1 MVLPKHIAASLSG
14 TWLFLNQ
21 TKSVTPLPILQTS
34 LTLRS
39 TDSNGNATPSTM
51 LGSHP
56 VGQLI
61 YDSQGYMSA
70 SITSTDPSHI
80 PPNRAPNNSTQE
92 DYALIA
98 QHVLA
103 YAGPLSVEWEN
114 STATVGRLIHGPLT
128 MSTAWNWLGTNQSRN
143 YILTKNASASGGN
156 DVLHLWIEAGEGT
169 ANLYWERAEP
179 V

>member
-21 TKSVTPLPILQTS
+21 TKSVAPLPTLCTS
-34 LTLRS
+34 LIARS
-39 TDSNGNATPSTM
+39 TDSNGNAKSSTM

-61 YDSQGYMSA
+61 YDPQGYMSA
-70 SITSTDPSHI
+70 SIASTDPSHI

-98 QHVLA
+98 QHALA

-114 STATVGRLIHGPLT
+114 STATAGRLIHGPLT

-143 YILTKNASASGGN
+143 YILTRNASETNGK
-156 DVLHLWIEAGEGT
+156 DLLHLWIESGGGT